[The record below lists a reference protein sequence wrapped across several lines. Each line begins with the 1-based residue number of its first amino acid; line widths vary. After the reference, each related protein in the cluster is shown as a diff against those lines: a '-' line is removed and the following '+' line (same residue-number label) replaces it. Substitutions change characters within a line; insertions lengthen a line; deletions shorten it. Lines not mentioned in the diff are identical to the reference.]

1 VSRHDL
7 IDSEKAFQKRCD
19 ELNDGLF
26 EKLTGQNINSF
37 STLAFSLGSPQN
49 QVGEAELSKLAEA
62 VFESQ
67 STLEQ

>member
-1 VSRHDL
+1 MSRHDL
-7 IDSEKAFQKRCD
+7 IDSEKAFQKPCD